1 VRART
6 VLGVAAVVACDA
18 TGTSRAPNAPA
29 TAASAPATGE
39 RDAASAPTQIADPK
53 PAPTSAEAPRTF
65 LLELLD
71 ASRRRDAEAW
81 SRLQSQS
88 LLERDL
94 ESAPLA
100 ELRMA
105 AWAND
110 LAEIEA
116 DIRQGRVF
124 TEPSGG
130 RTVVKV
136 EAPGVPARAV
146 VFVTVEDGQ
155 LKLDE
160 N

>member
-1 VRART
+1 
-6 VLGVAAVVACDA
+6 
-18 TGTSRAPNAPA
+18 
-29 TAASAPATGE
+29 
-39 RDAASAPTQIADPK
+39 
-53 PAPTSAEAPRTF
+53 
-65 LLELLD
+65 
-71 ASRRRDAEAW
+71 
-81 SRLQSQS
+81 
-88 LLERDL
+88 
-94 ESAPLA
+94 
-100 ELRMA
+100 MA